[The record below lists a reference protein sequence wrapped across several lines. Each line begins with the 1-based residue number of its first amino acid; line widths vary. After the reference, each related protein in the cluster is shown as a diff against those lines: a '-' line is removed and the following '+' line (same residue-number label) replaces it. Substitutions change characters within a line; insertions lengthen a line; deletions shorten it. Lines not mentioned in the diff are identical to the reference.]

1 MSRSKILPAT
11 SKILFALML
20 LAAAAAYPAQ
30 TQAAEKFDLASAW
43 PAGNFHVKNAMRF
56 ADEVNKATKGE
67 VTITVHP
74 GGALGLKGPEMLVA
88 VRNGVV
94 AMADIQMNQQVGENA
109 FWGIESLPFLAVGYE
124 ELKSLQKHTRPVF
137 DKLAADYNQK
147 ILYIVPWPPQNV
159 FAKVA
164 ADTGTSQMNGVK
176 IRTIDKNASEFFQ
189 RLGASPFQMP
199 WGEVI
204 PALATGALNAVS
216 TSSSSGVDGKF
227 WEFMSHLN
235 RWQWQMNSQMVTVSL
250 AAWKRLKPET
260 QKTIEE
266 LAARLEPEFWNVSRA
281 EDDRNIKLLTDRGM
295 KVAEP
300 TPALKA
306 EIAKIGAGMWDEYA
320 NAAGPSAKSVLG
332 TYRKEANK

>member
-1 MSRSKILPAT
+1 MIRSTFNFLLALISVAAIAT
-11 SKILFALML
+11 SSSES
-20 LAAAAAYPAQ
+20 
-30 TQAAEKFDLASAW
+30 QAAEKFDLASAW

-56 ADEVNKATKGE
+56 AEEVNKATKGE

-74 GGALGLKGPEMLVA
+74 GGALGLRGPEKLVA

-94 AMADIQMNQQVGENA
+94 QMADIQMNQQVGENV

-124 ELKSLQKHTRPVF
+124 ELKALQKHTRPIF

-164 ADTGTSQMNGVK
+164 ADTSSDQMKGVK

-189 RLGASPFQMP
+189 RLGATAIQMP

-204 PALATGALNAVS
+204 PALATGTLNAVS

-235 RWQWQMNSQMVTVSL
+235 RWQWQMNSQMVTVNL

-260 QKTIEE
+260 QKEIEE
-266 LAARLEPEFWNVSRA
+266 VARRLEPEFWSVSRA
-281 EDDRNIKLLTDRGM
+281 EDDRNIKLLTDNRM
-295 KVAEP
+295 TVVEP
-300 TPALKA
+300 TQALKA
-306 EIAKIGAGMWDEYA
+306 QIATIGASMWEEYA
-320 NAAGPSAKSVLG
+320 KSAGPSATNVLG
-332 TYRKEANK
+332 SYRKEVGK

>member
-1 MSRSKILPAT
+1 MSHAIVKALAT
-11 SKILFALML
+11 VTL
-20 LAAAAAYPAQ
+20 LAALAASPMQ

-56 ADEVNKATKGE
+56 AEEVKKATNGE

-74 GGALGLKGPEMLVA
+74 GGALGLKGPEKLVA

-94 AMADIQMNQQVGENA
+94 SMADIQMNQQVGENA
-109 FWGIESLPFLAVGYE
+109 FWGIESLPFLAVGYD
-124 ELKSLQKHTRPVF
+124 ELRTLQKHTRPVF

-164 ADTGTSQMNGVK
+164 AEASTEQMKGVK
-176 IRTIDKNASEFFQ
+176 IRTIDKNASAFFQ
-189 RLGASPFQMP
+189 RLGASAIQMP
-199 WGEVI
+199 WGEVV

-235 RWQWQMNSQMVTVSL
+235 RWQWQMNSQMVTVNL
-250 AAWKRLKPET
+250 AAWRRLKPET
-260 QKTIEE
+260 QKAIEDV
-266 LAARLEPEFWNVSRA
+266 ARKLEPEFWNVSRA
-281 EDDRNIKLLTDRGM
+281 EDDRNIKLLTERGM
-295 KVAEP
+295 KVTQP
-300 TPALKA
+300 SPGLKA
-306 EIAKIGAGMWDEYA
+306 QIAKIGAGMWEEYA
-320 NAAGPSAKSVLG
+320 KSAGPAAGNVLQA
-332 TYRKEANK
+332 YRKETNK